1 MLGNKLF
8 ALRRRI
14 AHAKGSCQIGAGV
27 GRCRVG
33 PGVVADDNPVFLLW
47 HDACQ
52 VAILLAFRV
61 VVRFDQRADT
71 AELVF
76 KFVDA
81 FWHDDAIEA
90 GSLVA

>member
-8 ALRRRI
+8 VLRC
-14 AHAKGSCQIGAGV
+14 HVVYPEGSCRIGAGV

-33 PGVVADDNPVFLLW
+33 PDVVADDNPVFFLW
-47 HDACQ
+47 DDACQ
-52 VAILLAFRV
+52 VAILLAFCV

-76 KFVDA
+76 EFVDA
-81 FWHDDAIEA
+81 FWRDDAIEV
-90 GSLVA
+90 GNLVV

>member
-1 MLGNKLF
+1 M
-8 ALRRRI
+8 
-14 AHAKGSCQIGAGV
+14 
-27 GRCRVG
+27 
-33 PGVVADDNPVFLLW
+33 
-47 HDACQ
+47 
-52 VAILLAFRV
+52 AFRV
-61 VVRFDQRADT
+61 VVCFDQRADT